1 MRHFI
6 RLLSGHLKNMA
17 EFEHLKEPDCQIHTI
32 SLFYKKAIKLLT

>member
-17 EFEHLKEPDCQIHTI
+17 EFEHLKEPEAQFRRRTFHVPNLMLMT
-32 SLFYKKAIKLLT
+32 